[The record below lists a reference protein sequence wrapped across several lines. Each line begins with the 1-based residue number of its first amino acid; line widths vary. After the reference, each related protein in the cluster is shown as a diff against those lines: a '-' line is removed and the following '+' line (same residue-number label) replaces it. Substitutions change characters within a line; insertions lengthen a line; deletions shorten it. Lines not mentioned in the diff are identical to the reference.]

1 MCDCDAYDRPAVF
14 EQVTRRARKRHR
26 CGECQGLIEP
36 GASYH
41 ESRGLWDGQL
51 STHKTCGSCFVVAH
65 TLLDCYA
72 FGYLAEDLDEYWLD
86 LRHRNSPTRI
96 AVAGMKRR
104 RRAAER
110 TLRREA
116 AHEADQDRR

>member
-36 GASYH
+36 GTSYH
-41 ESRGLWDGQL
+41 ESRGLWDGQW
-51 STHKTCGSCFVVAH
+51 STHKTCGSCYVAAH

-72 FGYLAEDLDEYWLD
+72 FGCLVEDLDCELN
-86 LRHRNSPTRI
+86 LRDRRSPAR
-96 AVAGMKRR
+96 AVVAGMKRR
-104 RRAAER
+104 CRAAER